1 MPGEEKLR
9 ALVVE
14 DEPETAL
21 QLRRIL
27 EKKFPLEVETAHDCA
42 SARKKISDGQ
52 FDIVTLDFML
62 PDGRGLDFL
71 EELTSADSGTRVIM
85 VTGHG
90 DEETAVR
97 SFRSS
102 ASGYVVKDMH
112 LHSRLVEAVEN
123 ALTEINLR
131 ATEEELHRRE
141 AHFRSLIEKASDL
154 ITLIGPDGT
163 IMYESPSIERLL
175 GYGADELIGMN
186 AFDIVHPDDLPR
198 IMGIIGRELSTP
210 GATAVA
216 EYRVRQK
223 DGPWRIFESHG
234 RNLLEDPAVGGLVI
248 NSRDIT
254 ERKRNEE
261 RLRRYREE
269 LEQLVGERTAELA
282 EANVQLQQEVTER
295 KQAEAELKQRAE
307 RLADFLTVTSH
318 ELRHPVSVVK
328 GYATML
334 AGYLDRME
342 PDDLRS
348 VLDALDVSVDRLIGL
363 VEELMEVSLVEQGR
377 FTFEKTSADVGRL
390 IQTAVT
396 DMKAR
401 GVKNEITA
409 RVSNGSE
416 RVIADPDKLVRL
428 LVILLDNA
436 CKFSPPSSPIEIAAE
451 RNDNDIVVSVFD
463 RGIGVPEE
471 VRELI
476 FDRFFQVEEVKH
488 HSSVGL
494 GLGLYLARQIVSA
507 HNGRIQHL
515 PREGGGSIFRFT
527 LEAGPPKAGID
538 HRAMET

>member
-1 MPGEEKLR
+1 M
-9 ALVVE
+9 
-14 DEPETAL
+14 
-21 QLRRIL
+21 
-27 EKKFPLEVETAHDCA
+27 
-42 SARKKISDGQ
+42 
-52 FDIVTLDFML
+52 
-62 PDGRGLDFL
+62 
-71 EELTSADSGTRVIM
+71 
-85 VTGHG
+85 
-90 DEETAVR
+90 
-97 SFRSS
+97 
-102 ASGYVVKDMH
+102 
-112 LHSRLVEAVEN
+112 
-123 ALTEINLR
+123 
-131 ATEEELHRRE
+131 
-141 AHFRSLIEKASDL
+141 
-154 ITLIGPDGT
+154 
-163 IMYESPSIERLL
+163 
-175 GYGADELIGMN
+175 
-186 AFDIVHPDDLPR
+186 
-198 IMGIIGRELSTP
+198 
-210 GATAVA
+210 
-216 EYRVRQK
+216 
-223 DGPWRIFESHG
+223 
-234 RNLLEDPAVGGLVI
+234 
-248 NSRDIT
+248 
-254 ERKRNEE
+254 
-261 RLRRYREE
+261 
-269 LEQLVGERTAELA
+269 GERTAELA

-348 VLDALDVSVDRLIGL
+348 VLDALDVSVDRLTGL

-390 IQTAVT
+390 IQTAVA

-436 CKFSPPSSPIEIAAE
+436 CKFSPPSSPIEIEAE
-451 RNDNDIVVSVFD
+451 RNDNDIVVSVLD
-463 RGIGVPEE
+463 RGIGVQEE

-538 HRAMET
+538 HRAM